1 MTLKITGLECTW
13 WSLLL
18 KLTKFNIYV
27 FIINYVITVIKHT
40 LCQHI
45 AKSNIRLNKLQKRCT
60 RLETACDKVYQLL
73 AHSRKFSPGIQAS
86 FTTKTGHRDIP
97 EIVLIVVLN
106 TKKTI
111 KSMNQ
116 IYVKF
121 HWAKWNQ
128 IIKAVYPGSP
138 NLASITGLKD
148 MMALFMVFNVTI
160 KNISV
165 ISRWSLLLLEIRV
178 NGCL

>member
-1 MTLKITGLECTW
+1 MAFKLFSVQNYWLRAYLVKFITEA
-13 WSLLL
+13 
-18 KLTKFNIYV
+18 YQ
-27 FIINYVITVIKHT
+27 IINYVITVIKHT

-45 AKSNIRLNKLQKRCT
+45 AMSNIRLYKLQKRCT
-60 RLETACDKVYQLL
+60 RIETACDKVYLLL
-73 AHSRKFSPGIQAS
+73 AHGRKFSPGIQAS

-121 HWAKWNQ
+121 H
-128 IIKAVYPGSP
+128 
-138 NLASITGLKD
+138 
-148 MMALFMVFNVTI
+148 
-160 KNISV
+160 
-165 ISRWSLLLLEIRV
+165 
-178 NGCL
+178 